1 MKKHLK
7 LLSLVLTI
15 LAVCVFIP
23 LLATPV
29 SADTGAGTPA
39 VTGVKMPIAGD
50 LSTDAAYTVATV
62 PSGLHYT
69 IVEVKWFNDEGNSI
83 PDDKFVY
90 GTTYRCRVILKP
102 DSGYVV
108 RAGWEQLAT
117 INGGSLTKYKSFTDG
132 TIGLYREFTCST
144 YGVASI
150 DFTGITEPVR
160 NAKPVSNEPR
170 YPDSARGFSV
180 GKISWVCKTNSS
192 WDYTKDL
199 FTAGNKYT
207 CEFLITLWSGYEYS
221 ASFSATINGKKA
233 TVSTVADRPTA
244 LIISYTFTLPSTTKY
259 SSLSISGITAPVTG
273 EKIDL
278 SIPKAYP
285 NYVTVD
291 KVKWYNISDSKYL
304 NDGDVFEANK
314 VYKCQIYFYDDDPTH
329 EFAGSKDTVMIN
341 GNKVSSFYYIGDYAS
356 LICAEY
362 VFPATK
368 TEKSSITISGV
379 TAPVAGQKPDMEVTV
394 GDWCTVENLSWTEVG
409 SNHTMSAT
417 DVFAAGRSYK
427 LSLKLVM
434 TADSTYQFVDAAS
447 TKVVFTART
456 VALGKLGTAENV
468 TYYANGSYDNVSKTE
483 KYCYITYFCDGTKLT
498 NVGVT
503 GLDTP
508 TAGKAI
514 DTSVSLS
521 GSANAEVLALQWN
534 DLTAKQYDLASGTKF
549 VEGHEYYLIVYLK
562 PKAGY
567 YFERKSESDAT
578 YTGSVTLNGSPLSN
592 YSTSAAP
599 YVFTGDSDREY
610 NNCLIVGLSFKVGS
624 ANTKISSVAIS
635 GIDTP
640 VTGGVPDLTCTVSTA
655 GVTVESVSWYEPHYS
670 FEGGKVYTVSVYLK
684 PNTGY
689 QFAESV
695 SATINGKSATFT
707 VDSYGNYIVSY
718 AFPATE
724 VVKPPKATI
733 LSQPKGGTF
742 TIGDAVSLVVSA
754 KLTDGY
760 NLSFQWYMTTVNDIS
775 TIKAIYDDS
784 DDSYGTQAIFIPEQK
799 VGTVYYCVMVT
810 NTIMQNGK
818 LVTSDPVYSDLVA
831 VTFKAPAEVGY
842 PSVITSP
849 ASVSAKLGETV
860 KLSTYIKPIGEGELH
875 IQWYRSTKS
884 DMSGETAV
892 SGATG
897 VELTA
902 EQVEGTVYYRAAA
915 YMEYNGK
922 RSDTV
927 YTKIAAVT
935 LEKADPTVV
944 GIEIQSKPN
953 KLEYNKGESLDTT
966 GMTVRVVMSDGYKN
980 ITSGFTCSPTV
991 LNTTGTQVI
1000 TVTHEG
1006 KTATFSVT
1014 VKETHTHTAG
1024 SEWLSDSESHWH
1036 VCSCGHKM
1044 SISAHTFGVWK
1055 TTKEATETTTGEKE
1069 RTCSACGYKET
1080 AVIPVLAHTHSA
1092 GAEWQSNS
1100 SGHWKVCSC
1109 GEKMNAA
1116 AHTFGEWKVTKAATE
1131 TATGEKER
1139 TCSVCGYKETS
1150 VIAVIGHVHEAG
1162 SGAWNCDAANHW
1174 NVCTCGEK
1182 INTAAHTFGEW
1193 KTVTEATETA
1203 AGEKERTCSVCN
1215 YKESE
1220 VIAALGEGTS
1230 TPVVTDKPGETGG
1243 TDKPD
1248 DTGKTG
1254 DDTNGFPWWIP
1265 VVAVAGAAVVAVVV
1279 VIVVKNKKPKTPVKH

>member
-1 MKKHLK
+1 MKRSCKRLG
-7 LLSLVLTI
+7 LLLTI
-15 LAVCVFIP
+15 LAVCVLLP
-23 LLATPV
+23 LFTTPV
-29 SADTGAGTPA
+29 SADTGAGNPA
-39 VTGVKMPIAGD
+39 VTGVKMPVAGD

-69 IVEVKWFNDEGNSI
+69 VEGVKWFNDEGNDI
-83 PDDKFVY
+83 PNNTFVY
-90 GTTYRCRVILKP
+90 GVTYRCRVILKP

-108 RAGWEQLAT
+108 RAGWGQLAT

-132 TIGLYREFTCST
+132 TIGLYREFTCT
-144 YGVASI
+144 TNGVASVA
-150 DFTGITEPVR
+150 FTGITEPVR
-160 NAKPVSNEPR
+160 KAT
-170 YPDSARGFSV
+170 PDISQPTFSGTGV
-180 GKISWVCKTNSS
+180 NFTGYNWKCENNVY
-192 WDYTKDL
+192 WDYTKDV
-199 FTAGNKYT
+199 FVSGYKYT
-207 CEFLITLWSGYEYS
+207 YEAVIVLKSGYEYNT
-221 ASFSATINGKKA
+221 AFSATMNGKKA
-233 TVSTVADRPTA
+233 TVTPVTNDPTKR
-244 LIISYTFTLPSTTKY
+244 IISYTYNLPATTKY
-259 SSLSISGITAPVTG
+259 SLLTFSGVTEPVTG
-273 EKIDL
+273 EYADFT
-278 SIPKAYP
+278 IPTTYP
-285 NYVTVD
+285 NYVDIEAVEWFCVSDQKFLHNGD
-291 KVKWYNISDSKYL
+291 K
-304 NDGDVFEANK
+304 FEANK
-314 VYKCQIYFYDDDPTH
+314 EYLFNIYFYEKAQYELVDKSQATVKINGITATLLSV
-329 EFAGSKDTVMIN
+329 AGSDTKM
-341 GNKVSSFYYIGDYAS
+341 
-356 LICAEY
+356 CAEY

-368 TEKSSITISGV
+368 SEKSSITISGV
-379 TAPVAGQKPDMEVTV
+379 TAPVAGQKPDMEVTA

-456 VALGKLGTAENV
+456 VALGKPGTAENV

-483 KYCYITYFCDGTKLT
+483 KYFYITYFCDGTKLT

-521 GSANAEVLALQWN
+521 GSANAEVLALRWN
-534 DLTAKQYDLASGTKF
+534 DLTAKQYALASGTKF
-549 VEGHEYYLIVYLK
+549 VEGHEYALTVFLK
-562 PKAGY
+562 PKAGC

-578 YTGSVTLNGSPLSN
+578 YTGSVTVNGDPLSN

-599 YVFTGDSDREY
+599 YVFTGSSDREY
-610 NNCLIVGLSFKVGS
+610 NNCLIVGLSFTVGS

-655 GVTVESVSWYEPHYS
+655 GVAVDSVSWYEPHYR

-689 QFAESV
+689 QFAGSV

-724 VVKPPKATI
+724 AVKPPKATI
-733 LSQPKGGTF
+733 LTQPKGGSF

-754 KLTDGY
+754 QLTDGY

-775 TIKAIYDDS
+775 TIKAIYDEA

-810 NTIMQNGK
+810 NSTMQDGK

-953 KLEYNKGESLDTT
+953 KLEYNKGESLDTA

-991 LNTTGTQVI
+991 LNTSGTQVI
-1000 TVTHEG
+1000 TVTYEG
-1006 KTATFSVT
+1006 KSATFNVT
-1014 VKETHTHTAG
+1014 VIETHTHTAG

-1100 SGHWKVCSC
+1100 SDHWNNCSC
-1109 GEKMNAA
+1109 GEKMNLS
-1116 AHTFGEWKVTKAATE
+1116 AHSFSAWKTTKAATE
-1131 TATGEKER
+1131 TTTGEKER
-1139 TCSVCGYKETS
+1139 VCSVCGYRETS
-1150 VIAVIGHVHEAG
+1150 VIAVLGHVHDEG
-1162 SGAWNCDAANHW
+1162 SSEWNCDSVNHW
-1174 NVCTCGEK
+1174 NVCSCGER
-1182 INTAAHTFGEW
+1182 INVTQHTFGEW
-1193 KTVTEATETA
+1193 KTVKAATETA
-1203 AGEKERTCSVCN
+1203 VGEKERICSVCG
-1215 YKESE
+1215 YQESE
-1220 VIAALGEGTS
+1220 VIAPL
-1230 TPVVTDKPGETGG
+1230 G
-1243 TDKPD
+1243 TDTTNPD
-1248 DTGKTG
+1248 DTSKPDGTSKPIGNENDPENPT
-1254 DDTNGFPWWIP
+1254 GFPWWILI
-1265 VVAVAGAAVVAVVV
+1265 VVIACVAIAVVV
-1279 VIVVKNKKPKTPVKH
+1279 IIIIAKKKKLNTQNK